1 MTPSL
6 YLFAPYFCPL
16 FMAIQF
22 INQTSTE
29 TADVMLEERVMPPPF
44 YQVVLLNDDFTP
56 MDFVIEI
63 LSEVFG
69 KNLDVAT
76 QIMLKI
82 HTEGRGVC
90 GIFAY
95 DIANT
100 KMDEVLKR
108 AQAAEYP
115 LQCVLEKM

>member
-1 MTPSL
+1 
-6 YLFAPYFCPL
+6 
-16 FMAIQF
+16 MAVQF

-29 TADVMLEERVMPPPF
+29 TADVMLEERIMPPPF

-115 LQCVLEKM
+115 LQCVLEKV

>member
-1 MTPSL
+1 
-6 YLFAPYFCPL
+6 
-16 FMAIQF
+16 MAVQF

-29 TADVMLEERVMPPPF
+29 TTDVMLEERVLPPPF

-115 LQCVLEKM
+115 LQCVLEKV